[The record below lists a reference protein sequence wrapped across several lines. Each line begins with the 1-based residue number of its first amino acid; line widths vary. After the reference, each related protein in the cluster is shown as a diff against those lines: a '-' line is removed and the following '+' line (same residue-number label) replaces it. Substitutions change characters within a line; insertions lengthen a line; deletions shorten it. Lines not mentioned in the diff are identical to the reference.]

1 MRIAVWLTSTT
12 IATWTFSA
20 RHEERLRVTLP
31 EAEILTCPDETAL
44 MAALATADAAV
55 VWRFKKAWFE
65 RAPKLRWLVTPAAG
79 HDVMDWPLE
88 ETPEGVELTFGAFHG
103 RIMAETVIG
112 MLLGDCRGLFE
123 TLRRQGRTPWPKAE
137 IAPRMRTLGGS
148 HVVVLGFGNIG
159 RWIGLLA
166 KPFGARVTGVKRTP
180 APAPDWFGSE
190 DRVLTMEN
198 LDGALPE
205 ADHLVLALPGTTGTD
220 NVLDARRIGLLPSH
234 ATVTN
239 VGRGNAID
247 EAALAEALGEERI
260 AAAMLDVYETE
271 PLPETSPLR
280 TLDNVLLMPHASAV
294 SRNYLDCWLD
304 EFIPTARARL
314 EASPA

>member
-1 MRIAVWLTSTT
+1 
-12 IATWTFSA
+12 
-20 RHEERLRVTLP
+20 
-31 EAEILTCPDETAL
+31 
-44 MAALATADAAV
+44 
-55 VWRFKKAWFE
+55 
-65 RAPKLRWLVTPAAG
+65 
-79 HDVMDWPLE
+79 
-88 ETPEGVELTFGAFHG
+88 
-103 RIMAETVIG
+103 
-112 MLLGDCRGLFE
+112 
-123 TLRRQGRTPWPKAE
+123 
-137 IAPRMRTLGGS
+137 
-148 HVVVLGFGNIG
+148 
-159 RWIGLLA
+159 
-166 KPFGARVTGVKRTP
+166 
-180 APAPDWFGSE
+180 
-190 DRVLTMEN
+190 MEN

-314 EASPA
+314 EEASPA